1 MEGRLAA
8 TRRWERP
15 TKKKP
20 SSAICSYVRCSVFC
34 FNKTHTS
41 MTFQWIPSA
50 ATAAATAAM
59 AQHWM
64 NVVMPFGADAR
75 CHIAYCTRMCVFI
88 VPVAIQNAFN
98 IIRLRVQ
105 CMFCWVGVPV
115 HCSPTSFGY
124 RPCLATTTAIAP
136 HHRIW
141 NAMFGAC
148 QKFPNN
154 KFSYLISLFFFQLV
168 AAAVQTNAVV

>member
-1 MEGRLAA
+1 MRRAARAMPHGSAVCDTTMAIPRSFCVMKRDGR
-8 TRRWERP
+8 TIGRNTPMRE
-15 TKKKP
+15 TNEKKKP

-50 ATAAATAAM
+50 ATAATAAM

-75 CHIAYCTRMCVFI
+75 CHIQYCTRMCVFI

-115 HCSPTSFGY
+115 LTV
-124 RPCLATTTAIAP
+124 RPPALAIDHA
-136 HHRIW
+136 
-141 NAMFGAC
+141 
-148 QKFPNN
+148 
-154 KFSYLISLFFFQLV
+154 
-168 AAAVQTNAVV
+168 